1 MDTTLN
7 DTAPL
12 APGNPDRPR
21 AGLAADE
28 PLAAIEVEGLEK
40 VYPGTGGRGGKHA
53 LKGVSLAIP
62 RGSIFGLLG
71 PNGAGKS
78 TLINILAGL
87 ARKSGGKARVWGID
101 IDERPR
107 AARAAIGVVPQE
119 LTLDPYFPARA
130 ALELQAGLFGIPKAA
145 RRTDEL
151 LEVLGLADKA
161 TAPARSLSG
170 GMRRR
175 LMVGKALV
183 HSPPVLV
190 LDEPTAGVD
199 VALRQQLWD
208 YVRQLNRRGTTILLT
223 THYLQE
229 AEALCDRI
237 AIMADGQI
245 VANDTTSALLRGVED
260 QELVVEVASP
270 LAAVPDE
277 LRTFGPDLATPRR
290 LVFRYAQGGDA
301 VDRILGAV
309 RSAGLGVVGVTTRQ
323 PDLEDV
329 FLKLVRRQT
338 PPSG

>member
-1 MDTTLN
+1 MTDHEQP
-7 DTAPL
+7 TAV
-12 APGNPDRPR
+12 
-21 AGLAADE
+21 
-28 PLAAIEVEGLEK
+28 EVEDLEK
-40 VYPGTGGRGGKHA
+40 IYPGTGGRGGKHA
-53 LKGVSLAIP
+53 LKGVSLTIP
-62 RGSIFGLLG
+62 SGSIFGLLG

-87 ARKSGGKARVWGID
+87 VLKSGGHARVWGID
-101 IDERPR
+101 IDKAPR

-119 LTLDPYFPARA
+119 LSLDPYFPARA

-183 HSPPVLV
+183 HNPPVLV

-208 YVRQLNRRGTTILLT
+208 YVRLLNRRGTTILLT

-237 AIMADGQI
+237 AILADGQI
-245 VANDTTSALLRGVED
+245 AANDTTSALLRGIED
-260 QELVVEVASP
+260 QELLVDVASP
-270 LAAVPDE
+270 LASLPEV
-277 LRTFGPDLATPRR
+277 LRAFEPHLATPRR
-290 LVFRYAQGGDA
+290 LVFRYAQNGDS
-301 VDRILGAV
+301 VGRI
-309 RSAGLGVVGVTTRQ
+309 
-323 PDLEDV
+323 
-329 FLKLVRRQT
+329 
-338 PPSG
+338 